1 MVAGGKEEEG
11 VVETHPALPQTTME
25 SLLLLGIVDGV
36 PGGGGVVVVVVR
48 L

>member
-1 MVAGGKEEEG
+1 MVAGGEGGGG

-36 PGGGGVVVVVVR
+36 PGGGGVMVVVVR